1 MEFIDYVFATVF
13 VVISTVGII
22 GNLLVI
28 IVMIVEKKL
37 REMSASLFITS
48 VAIADLS
55 ASLLVV

>member
-28 IVMIVEKKL
+28 IVMIVEKKA
-37 REMSASLFITS
+37 RNVSE
-48 VAIADLS
+48 
-55 ASLLVV
+55 LVHHFCRHC